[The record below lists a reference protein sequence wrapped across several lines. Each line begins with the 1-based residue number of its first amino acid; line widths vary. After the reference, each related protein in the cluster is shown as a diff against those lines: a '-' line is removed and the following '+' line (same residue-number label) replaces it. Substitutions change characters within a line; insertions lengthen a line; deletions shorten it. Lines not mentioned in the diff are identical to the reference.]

1 MELEGKHRIMPKF
14 GKSSRKRLETCEDK
28 LQLLFNEVVKYF
40 DCSVLV
46 GFRGRDEQNTAYE
59 SGHSKVK
66 WPNGKHNKKPSN
78 AVDVAPY
85 PIDWEDRERFI
96 YFGGFV
102 MGIAFSMGIP
112 LRWGGDWDSDTQ
124 LSNNKFDDLVHFE
137 IRGK

>member
-1 MELEGKHRIMPKF
+1 MARF
-14 GKSSRKRLETCEDK
+14 GKRSRRNLNTCDKK
-28 LQLLFNEVVKYF
+28 LQDLFNEVVKHF

-46 GFRGRDEQNTAYE
+46 GFRDRDGQNTAYA

-66 WPNGKHNKKPSN
+66 WPNGKHNTKPSF

-85 PIDWEDRERFI
+85 PINWDDRERFI

-102 MGIAFSMGIP
+102 KGCAYRMNIP

-124 LSNNKFDDLVHFE
+124 LSDNKFDDLVHFE
-137 IRGK
+137 VRKD

>member
-1 MELEGKHRIMPKF
+1 MARF
-14 GKSSRKRLETCEDK
+14 GKRSRNNLNTCDKRLQD
-28 LQLLFNEVVKYF
+28 LFNEVVKHF

-46 GFRGRDEQNTAYE
+46 GYRGRNEQNTAYE

-66 WPNGKHNKKPSN
+66 WPNGKHNKKPSF

-102 MGIAFSMGIP
+102 KGCAYRMNIP
-112 LRWGGDWDSDTQ
+112 LRWGGDWNSDTQ
-124 LSNNKFDDLVHFE
+124 LSDNKFDDLVHFE
-137 IRGK
+137 IRKD